1 MILPTE
7 NLHERDSLL
16 GVGAVV
22 LQSLTAPRTV
32 TQLWSRL
39 RQDPSVATYERFIL
53 ALVLLYILGAIHFD
67 DDRIHRA
74 TR

>member
-7 NLHERDSLL
+7 NMHERDSLL

-22 LQSLTAPRTV
+22 LQSLTVPRTV
-32 TQLWSRL
+32 SQLWSGL
-39 RQDPSVATYERFIL
+39 RQDRSVAAYERFIL
-53 ALVLLYILGAIHFD
+53 ALVLLYVLGAIHFAD
-67 DDRIHRA
+67 GTIRRA

>member
-7 NLHERDSLL
+7 NLQERDSLL

-53 ALVLLYILGAIHFD
+53 ALVLLYILGAVRFD
-67 DDRIHRA
+67 DGRIRRA
-74 TR
+74 AR

>member
-7 NLHERDSLL
+7 NLRERDSLL

-39 RQDPSVATYERFIL
+39 REDPSVATYERFIL
-53 ALVLLYILGAIHFD
+53 ALVLLYILGAVRFD
-67 DDRIHRA
+67 DGRIRRA
-74 TR
+74 AR